1 MTKEFHV
8 VFFSSRNK
16 DNIMVKGF
24 KQRVRVF
31 VTDKTIDELK
41 NDFNSFT

>member
-1 MTKEFHV
+1 MTKEFHA

-16 DNIMVKGF
+16 DNTMVKDF

-31 VTDKTIDELK
+31 VTDELPSTK
-41 NDFNSFT
+41 VDGFCLK